1 MEKKSAIKRAVKLL
15 NDPRTMVG
23 HVPEILIKTGI
34 FDRKDIKKVLD
45 ELDVTD
51 TKQRKWI
58 YEQMKMINERVKQAR
73 LKKVV

>member
-34 FDRKDIKKVLD
+34 FDRKDIKKYWMNWMLPIHNNVNGFMN
-45 ELDVTD
+45 
-51 TKQRKWI
+51 K
-58 YEQMKMINERVKQAR
+58 
-73 LKKVV
+73 